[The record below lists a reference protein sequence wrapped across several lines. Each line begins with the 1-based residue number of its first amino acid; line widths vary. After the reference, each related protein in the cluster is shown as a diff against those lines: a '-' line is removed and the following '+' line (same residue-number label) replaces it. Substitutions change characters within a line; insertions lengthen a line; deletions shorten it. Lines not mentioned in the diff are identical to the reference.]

1 MEEQDYPIRV
11 HVAIRR
17 SPDEVWPYI
26 TEVEHWNE
34 WNAARLSSAEWEEGG
49 KLHWEVGGFSSILE
63 PLNPARMVHFQLV
76 GAFTQ
81 DTVFTLEPSG
91 DGRSTEFTVHEKY
104 AGVSLSDGG
113 ATKRRRWESD
123 LARLK
128 KLAESEATPASAS
141 EEGEPFLGRIHELIA
156 AGEKFEAM
164 KLYAK
169 TTGKGPDLAK
179 KYVDEV
185 ASRMSG
191 GHGSS
196 TRAERREVTVVG
208 KTLEEAQAKLQA
220 LIPADGLLLKSK
232 IANKGE
238 RRITESGSTVDE
250 AFAKAEK
257 KLLGE
262 EEVILR
268 RVISEPVERTVTV
281 KAPDPDRARDL
292 AKQSLAEGEK
302 VVQVTELTAG
312 RRRLLGLVS
321 AVNEY
326 CVVIRVKKA
335 VVEVVCSCPAE
346 IRATISQSEQVGEDS
361 AFETAGTW
369 TPTNPKFASHM
380 PLSDLQRIFIFT
392 DGNGQTV
399 LDSPVATGTLQD
411 TAEAPLKD
419 FMGKVQ
425 FDIIARSNVASQ
437 IQQTGQFPE
446 SAWAA
451 MSKIDSAVTQKARAG
466 TYRSVVRVVA
476 DPRTKEQGVFVLIY
490 RM

>member
-11 HVAIRR
+11 NVAIGR

-34 WNAARLSSAEWEEGG
+34 WNAASLSSAEWEEGG
-49 KLHWEVGGFSSILE
+49 KLNWKVGGFSSILA
-63 PLNPARMVHFQLV
+63 PLIPARTVHFQLV
-76 GAFTQ
+76 GVFTQ

-91 DGRSTEFTVHEKY
+91 DGRSTEFALHEKY
-104 AGVSLSDGG
+104 MGVALSDGG
-113 ATKRRRWESD
+113 ATKRARWESD

-128 KLAESEATPASAS
+128 NLVESGATPVSVS
-141 EEGEPFLGRIHELIA
+141 EEGEPFLGRIRELIA

-196 TRAERREVTVVG
+196 IRAERREVTIVG
-208 KTLEEAQAKLQA
+208 KTLEEAHAKLQA
-220 LIPADGLLLKSK
+220 LISTDGLLLKSK

-262 EEVILR
+262 EEVIRR

-281 KAPDPDRARDL
+281 KAPDPDHARDR
-292 AKQSLAEGEK
+292 AKQSLAKAEK
-302 VVQVTELTAG
+302 VAQVTELTAG

-346 IRATISQSEQVGEDS
+346 IRATISQSEQVGENS
-361 AFETAGTW
+361 ASETAGT
-369 TPTNPKFASHM
+369 
-380 PLSDLQRIFIFT
+380 R
-392 DGNGQTV
+392 V
-399 LDSPVATGTLQD
+399 
-411 TAEAPLKD
+411 
-419 FMGKVQ
+419 
-425 FDIIARSNVASQ
+425 RSTSGEPASQ
-437 IQQTGQFPE
+437 SSLTDQLQCVTCSKVLEDWHYGFESVILGRGLGWQCSNCGQAFCMEHAPSTFE
-446 SAWAA
+446 SSGDKCSCGGWVSPLDEGPALSSMVDAA
-451 MSKIDSAVTQKARAG
+451 NRDGKYGRHFHPPGSKRN
-466 TYRSVVRVVA
+466 VRQ
-476 DPRTKEQGVFVLIY
+476 E
-490 RM
+490 